1 MTTTQT
7 SADYAAQTYAFYI
20 HGERHIETIVKKDGL
35 VAYQDEPTTPEQYL
49 QANPKATIMPLD
61 DAVEQIQRLNHAA
74 YCKPW
79 KEVGEQSWWDM
90 FEVLPPENYENRG
103 DWEMFR
109 MQEYTTGNIT
119 AHYARIGERYFYAER
134 ETTASNSELLKELQE
149 TLNQEESA

>member
-1 MTTTQT
+1 METTQT

-79 KEVGEQSWWDM
+79 KEVS
-90 FEVLPPENYENRG
+90 ENLGGICLKSCRLKIMRTVE
-103 DWEMFR
+103 
-109 MQEYTTGNIT
+109 TGKCSECRNIP
-119 AHYARIGERYFYAER
+119 
-134 ETTASNSELLKELQE
+134 LE
-149 TLNQEESA
+149 TLPRIMRELANGIFMPKEKPPPAIRNY